1 MRTIEIN
8 RLACQQMYRL
18 TILLGD
24 LVVWQMRMKIERWDV
39 LKEAQFVDVAE
50 RRERCDLLCAFDLR
64 WTQTVKIMHRDAE
77 TLH

>member
-1 MRTIEIN
+1 MRTIEID
-8 RLACQQMYRL
+8 RLACQQMHRL

-24 LVVWQMRMKIERWDV
+24 FVVRQMRMKIERGDV

-64 WTQTVKIMHRDAE
+64 WTETLKIMHRDAE
-77 TLH
+77 SLH